1 MRWLF
6 LFVLFLNLAY
16 IAWEMNKPSP
26 DPYAY
31 VAPVKN
37 TQSIVLLSEVTRQQP
52 VEVAQDQAEEVLNL
66 LAGNEHDDSALID
79 SAKVDSV
86 QDGSVEVDSV
96 QHGGSVREAVLLSPK
111 VQPQKKNDSC
121 FTLGPFREL
130 EVLRALIREIKSYV
144 VTVDFRGSEVNEP
157 SLYWVYIKP
166 EQNHKNAIATG
177 NRLKANKI
185 KDYFI
190 ITKGEK
196 INGISLGYF
205 KNKNGAQRLQQR
217 AKRLGFNVVLESVLK
232 SHAVYWLD
240 YQVSDGMKIPDAI
253 LNKYINAAKKDEI
266 ERLPR
271 DCVK

>member
-26 DPYAY
+26 GPYAY
-31 VAPVKN
+31 VKPVN
-37 TQSIVLLSEVTRQQP
+37 NAQSIVLLSELNRQQP
-52 VEVAQDQAEEVLNL
+52 DEVPQDQAEELSSQQ
-66 LAGNEHDDSALID
+66 AGNEHDGSVPID
-79 SAKVDSV
+79 SAQVDSTQV
-86 QDGSVEVDSV
+86 DSAYDGSSV
-96 QHGGSVREAVLLSPK
+96 TETVLLSPNVPP
-111 VQPQKKNDSC
+111 VQPQKKNDGC

-130 EVLRALIREIKSYV
+130 GMLRGLIREIKSYV
-144 VTVDFRGSEVNEP
+144 VTVDFRGSEVKEP

-166 EQNHKNAIATG
+166 KQNHKKAIATG

-190 ITKGEK
+190 IRKGEK

-205 KNKNGAQRLQQR
+205 KNKNGAQRLH
-217 AKRLGFNVVLESVLK
+217 AKVKKLGFNVVLESVFK
-232 SHAVYWLD
+232 SHTVYWLD
-240 YQVSDGMKIPDAI
+240 YQVSDGMTIPDAVF
-253 LNKYINAAKKDEI
+253 NKYINAAKKDEI
-266 ERLPR
+266 KRLQR